1 MFFKTQSKEFGR
13 LKQVVLMSHT
23 KSSNTGSQNTKQDT
37 VTQPYNDN
45 SIPQS
50 HFEFRGISQT
60 DQCFKWILSQWLISQ
75 TFQVSFCRNQLFTTY
90 ENKWLVN
97 TFETATSNNAYDLFL
112 SPFMLKEITEKFNI
126 ILANVYTFLFFPF

>member
-23 KSSNTGSQNTKQDT
+23 QSSNTGSQNTKQDT

-90 ENKWLVN
+90 ENK
-97 TFETATSNNAYDLFL
+97 
-112 SPFMLKEITEKFNI
+112 
-126 ILANVYTFLFFPF
+126 